1 MLNTD
6 LTNQRQVFVGEYV
19 RSGDHLEAA
28 KKAGYK
34 ETHTLRNQ
42 ACKLRRECADEITEE
57 LHRNFAEI
65 APRALN
71 ILTDLAENAESESVR
86 LGATRDLLDRAG
98 FRPVDRHEIV
108 KEKSVEELNAQL
120 VSLVG
125 ENGAEMLIS
134 AFKSRRSISG
144 PEHFCEST
152 NCTQRPIRAGGLR
165 SCANV
170 TFDVC
175 RVVVRRRRERMMS
188 RCFIVYWLVLEGGY
202 CFVPE
207 ELYFNRKMS
216 LPPEFVFPSKSPEV

>member
-1 MLNTD
+1 MAKTD
-6 LTNQRQVFVGEYV
+6 LTNQRQVFVEEYV

-34 ETHTLRNQ
+34 DTHTVRNQ
-42 ACKLRRECADEITEE
+42 AVRLRRECAEEITEE
-57 LHRNFAEI
+57 LHRNLAEI
-65 APRALN
+65 VPRALN
-71 ILTDLAENAESESVR
+71 ILTDLAENVESESVR

-144 PEHFCEST
+144 PEL
-152 NCTQRPIRAGGLR
+152 A
-165 SCANV
+165 
-170 TFDVC
+170 
-175 RVVVRRRRERMMS
+175 
-188 RCFIVYWLVLEGGY
+188 
-202 CFVPE
+202 
-207 ELYFNRKMS
+207 
-216 LPPEFVFPSKSPEV
+216 

>member
-1 MLNTD
+1 
-6 LTNQRQVFVGEYV
+6 VFVEEYV

-34 ETHTLRNQ
+34 DTHTLRNQ

-108 KEKSVEELNAQL
+108 KEKLNTQL

-134 AFKSRRSISG
+134 AFRSRRSISG
-144 PEHFCEST
+144 PEL
-152 NCTQRPIRAGGLR
+152 A
-165 SCANV
+165 
-170 TFDVC
+170 
-175 RVVVRRRRERMMS
+175 
-188 RCFIVYWLVLEGGY
+188 
-202 CFVPE
+202 
-207 ELYFNRKMS
+207 
-216 LPPEFVFPSKSPEV
+216 